1 MANRSLNRTDL
12 PSASTTSSECIS
24 AQVLAEQLG
33 SRVITVIDGR
43 EPMENITDAGVRSGI
58 ELAIGPN

>member
-24 AQVLAEQLG
+24 AQLLAEQLG
-33 SRVITVIDGR
+33 SRGITVIDGR
-43 EPMENITDAGVRSGI
+43 EAMINITDAGVGNGI
-58 ELAIGPN
+58 GVAIGPN